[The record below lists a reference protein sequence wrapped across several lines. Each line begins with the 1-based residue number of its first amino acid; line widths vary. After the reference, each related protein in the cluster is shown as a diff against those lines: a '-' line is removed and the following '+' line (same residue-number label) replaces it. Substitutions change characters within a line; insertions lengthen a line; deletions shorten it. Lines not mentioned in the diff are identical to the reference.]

1 MGDEAMRL
9 RVVRRFRSVAAV
21 LAPLLGAVLVSGLTA
36 PMASADSDGD
46 RVVSAPVSFAVVTAN
61 RSGVPCATAPA
72 EQRVTVR
79 GHITGPADEI
89 RDGVSGALYAH
100 GNGYGEFFWRFGSA
114 GGDPD
119 YDVVGKLAREGHVS
133 VTVDRLGYGASDK
146 PDGNDVCFGTEAD
159 VLHQV
164 IGRLRSG
171 DYQGDRTPRFDRIAL
186 LGHSAGGL
194 IVEQEAAGFS
204 DVDALAVLSSGELNS
219 GPLVVQRTAE
229 FSVRCADEVSLL
241 GMRLPG
247 NSSADGYAP
256 LEANEAQFRADHFH
270 NIDDDIADRVAARRT
285 DDACGGLRNA
295 PTAIGADPVRN
306 GTIDVPVLFLIGR
319 DDAFFSGDARA
330 QAATFR
336 ASPEVTTVVLADTG
350 HAVAFGRTAPLW
362 RAELHRWLTANRF

>member
-1 MGDEAMRL
+1 MRL
-9 RVVRRFRSVAAV
+9 RGVRRFRTAAV
-21 LAPLLGAVLVSGLTA
+21 LVPLLGAALVTGLAAPTA
-36 PMASADSDGD
+36 AADPDGD
-46 RVVSAPVSFAVVTAN
+46 RVVSTPVSFDVVTAN
-61 RSGVPCATAPA
+61 RSGVPCATSPA
-72 EQRVTVR
+72 ERRVTVR
-79 GHITGPADEI
+79 GHLTGPADEL
-89 RDGVSGALYAH
+89 RDGVSGALYVH
-100 GNGYGEFFWRFGSA
+100 GNGYGEFFWRYGSVE
-114 GGDPD
+114 GGDD
-119 YDVVGKLAREGHVS
+119 SYDVVGKLARQGHVS
-133 VTVDRLGYGASDK
+133 VTVDRLGYGATDK

-159 VLHQV
+159 VMHQI

-219 GPLVVQRTAE
+219 GPVVLQRAAE
-229 FSVRCADEVSLL
+229 FNVRCADEMSLL

-247 NSSADGYAP
+247 NGSADGYAP

-270 NIDDDIADRVAARRT
+270 NMDAGIADQLAARRT

-295 PTAIGADPVRN
+295 PTAIGADPARN
-306 GTIDVPVLFLIGR
+306 ATIGVPVLFLIGQ

-336 ASPEVTTVVLADTG
+336 SSPKVTTVELADTG

-362 RAELHRWLTANRF
+362 RAELHRWLAANRF